1 MYFVLHSRCPIC
13 RLSSVRIVDLAGSR
27 DWIDGMGRLPVGVPF
42 FVPDALLAIVR
53 VCLLAGLILFFYLEH
68 QIGTG
73 LKAEGVEN
81 LDYIIV
87 LGCQVKGTK
96 PSKALKDRLDTAKEY
111 LQANPETI
119 AVLSGG
125 QGKMEE
131 ISEAECMRRYL
142 EKAGISRERL
152 ILEQRSTTT
161 RQNLRYSRRYMDMT
175 RLESLPIIFM
185 YTAAFFWQDE
195 VAIREYVALLH
206 RVRVYCY
213 TIILCEKLLRWQ
225 GKCCIKDND
234 ISGTKKIN
242 KIYINI
248 LTYSEK

>member
-1 MYFVLHSRCPIC
+1 MGIITSLLGIVCILYYIAGVRYAGYRVSGLWIWLAAGIGLMVWGGC
-13 RLSSVRIVDLAGSR
+13 RIGCAVA
-27 DWIDGMGRLPVGVPF
+27 GVPF
-42 FVPDALLAIVR
+42 FVPGALVAIVR
-53 VCLLAGLILFFYLEH
+53 VCLLAGLVLFFYLEH

-73 LKAEGVEN
+73 MKAKGIEN

-87 LGCQVKGTK
+87 LGCQVKGIK

-111 LQANPETI
+111 MQANPETI

-161 RQNLRYSRRYMDMT
+161 RQNLRYSRRYMDYRHDEIGIIT
-175 RLESLPIIFM
+175 NNFHVYRALRLAKKQGYAKPCGIPAKSDARYQVHYLVRE
-185 YTAAFFWQDE
+185 FF
-195 VAIREYVALLH
+195 AL
-206 RVRVYCY
+206 VK
-213 TIILCEKLLRWQ
+213 EK
-225 GKCCIKDND
+225 IK
-234 ISGTKKIN
+234 G
-242 KIYINI
+242 NI
-248 LTYSEK
+248 

>member
-1 MYFVLHSRCPIC
+1 MGIITSLLGIVCILYYIAGVRYAGYRVSGLWIWLAAGIGWMVWGGC
-13 RLSSVRIVDLAGSR
+13 RIGCAVA
-27 DWIDGMGRLPVGVPF
+27 GVPF
-42 FVPDALLAIVR
+42 FVPSALVAIVR
-53 VCLLAGLILFFYLEH
+53 VCLLAGLVLFFYLEH

-73 LKAEGVEN
+73 MKAKGIEN
-81 LDYIIV
+81 LDYIVV

-111 LQANPETI
+111 MQANPETI

-161 RQNLRYSRRYMDMT
+161 RQNLRYSRRYMDYRHDEIGIIT
-175 RLESLPIIFM
+175 NNFHVYRGCRYAKYAGFKNPFPI
-185 YTAAFFWQDE
+185 AASCHPLLFPNYF
-195 VAIREYVALLH
+195 VRECFAVW
-206 RVRVYCY
+206 
-213 TIILCEKLLRWQ
+213 KLWL
-225 GKCCIKDND
+225 
-234 ISGTKKIN
+234 KK
-242 KIYINI
+242 Y
-248 LTYSEK
+248 

>member
-1 MYFVLHSRCPIC
+1 MGIITSLLGIVCILYYIAGVRYAGYRVSGLWIWLAAGIGLMVWGGC
-13 RLSSVRIVDLAGSR
+13 RIGCA
-27 DWIDGMGRLPVGVPF
+27 IVGVPF
-42 FVPDALLAIVR
+42 FVPDALVAIVR

-111 LQANPETI
+111 MQANPETI

-161 RQNLRYSRRYMDMT
+161 RQNLRYSRRYMDYQHD
-175 RLESLPIIFM
+175 EIGIITNNFHV
-185 YTAAFFWQDE
+185 YRSVLLARRSGYQRVCGIAAPCKS
-195 VAIREYVALLH
+195 VLLYHYLVREAFALAREMLH
-206 RVRVYCY
+206 KR
-213 TIILCEKLLRWQ
+213 
-225 GKCCIKDND
+225 
-234 ISGTKKIN
+234 
-242 KIYINI
+242 
-248 LTYSEK
+248 

>member
-1 MYFVLHSRCPIC
+1 MGIITSLLGIVCILYYIAGVRYAGYRVSGLWIWLAAGIGLMVWGGC
-13 RLSSVRIVDLAGSR
+13 RIGCAVA
-27 DWIDGMGRLPVGVPF
+27 GVPF
-42 FVPDALLAIVR
+42 FVPGALVAIVR
-53 VCLLAGLILFFYLEH
+53 VCLLAGLVLFFYLEH

-73 LKAEGVEN
+73 MKAKGIEN
-81 LDYIIV
+81 LDYIVV

-111 LQANPETI
+111 MQANPETI

-161 RQNLRYSRRYMDMT
+161 SAKASRT
-175 RLESLPIIFM
+175 R
-185 YTAAFFWQDE
+185 
-195 VAIREYVALLH
+195 
-206 RVRVYCY
+206 
-213 TIILCEKLLRWQ
+213 
-225 GKCCIKDND
+225 
-234 ISGTKKIN
+234 
-242 KIYINI
+242 
-248 LTYSEK
+248 

>member
-13 RLSSVRIVDLAGSR
+13 RLSGVRIVDLAGSR
-27 DWIDGMGRLPVGVPF
+27 YWIDGMGRLPG
-42 FVPDALLAIVR
+42 ALVAIVR
-53 VCLLAGLILFFYLEH
+53 VCLLAGLVLFFYLEH

-73 LKAEGVEN
+73 MKAKGIEN
-81 LDYIIV
+81 LDYIVV

-111 LQANPETI
+111 MQANPETI

-161 RQNLRYSRRYMDMT
+161 RQNLRYSRRYMDYRHDEIGIIT
-175 RLESLPIIFM
+175 NNFHVYRGCVYAKRAGFKNPFPI
-185 YTAAFFWQDE
+185 AAGCHPLLFPNYF
-195 VAIREYVALLH
+195 VRECFAVW
-206 RVRVYCY
+206 
-213 TIILCEKLLRWQ
+213 KLWL
-225 GKCCIKDND
+225 
-234 ISGTKKIN
+234 KK
-242 KIYINI
+242 Y
-248 LTYSEK
+248 

>member
-13 RLSSVRIVDLAGSR
+13 RLSGVRIVDLAGSR
-27 DWIDGMGRLPVGVPF
+27 YWIDGMGRLPDRMCSCRCSVLCTGC
-42 FVPDALLAIVR
+42 IVR
-53 VCLLAGLILFFYLEH
+53 VCLLAGLVLFFYLEH

-73 LKAEGVEN
+73 MKAKGIEN
-81 LDYIIV
+81 LDYIVV

-111 LQANPETI
+111 MQANPETI

-161 RQNLRYSRRYMDMT
+161 RQNLRYSRRYMDY
-175 RLESLPIIFM
+175 RHDEIGIITNNFHV
-185 YTAAFFWQDE
+185 YRSVLLARRSGYQRVCGIAAPCKS
-195 VAIREYVALLH
+195 VLLYHYLVREAFALAREMLH
-206 RVRVYCY
+206 KR
-213 TIILCEKLLRWQ
+213 
-225 GKCCIKDND
+225 
-234 ISGTKKIN
+234 
-242 KIYINI
+242 
-248 LTYSEK
+248 

>member
-1 MYFVLHSRCPIC
+1 MVRYAGYRVSGLWIWLAAGIGWMVWGGC
-13 RLSSVRIVDLAGSR
+13 RIGCAVA
-27 DWIDGMGRLPVGVPF
+27 GVPF
-42 FVPDALLAIVR
+42 FVPGALVAIVR
-53 VCLLAGLILFFYLEH
+53 VCLLAGLVLFFYLEH

-73 LKAEGVEN
+73 MKAKGIEN
-81 LDYIIV
+81 LDYIVV

-111 LQANPETI
+111 MQANPETI

-161 RQNLRYSRRYMDMT
+161 RQNLRYSRRYMDYRHDEM
-175 RLESLPIIFM
+175 ESLPIIFM
-185 YTAAFFWQDE
+185 YTAVFFWQDE
-195 VAIREYVALLH
+195 VAIREYVVLPH
-206 RVRVYCY
+206 RVRVYCC
-213 TIILCEKLLRWQ
+213 TIILCEKLLHWQ
-225 GKCCIKDND
+225 GKCCIKGNY
-234 ISGTKKIN
+234 SVATVPRGV
-242 KIYINI
+242 
-248 LTYSEK
+248 LT

>member
-1 MYFVLHSRCPIC
+1 MGIITSLLGIVCILYYIAGVRYAGYRVSGLWIWLAAGIGWMVWGGC
-13 RLSSVRIVDLAGSR
+13 RIGCAVA
-27 DWIDGMGRLPVGVPF
+27 GVPF
-42 FVPDALLAIVR
+42 FVPGALVAIVR
-53 VCLLAGLILFFYLEH
+53 VCLLAGLVLFFYLEH

-73 LKAEGVEN
+73 MKAKGIEN
-81 LDYIIV
+81 LDYIVV

-111 LQANPETI
+111 MQGNPETI

-161 RQNLRYSRRYMDMT
+161 RQNLRYSRRYMDYQHDEIGIIT
-175 RLESLPIIFM
+175 NNFHVYRGCVYAKRAGFKNPFPI
-185 YTAAFFWQDE
+185 AAGCHPLLFPNYF
-195 VAIREYVALLH
+195 VRECFAVW
-206 RVRVYCY
+206 
-213 TIILCEKLLRWQ
+213 KLWLK
-225 GKCCIKDND
+225 KC
-234 ISGTKKIN
+234 
-242 KIYINI
+242 
-248 LTYSEK
+248 

>member
-1 MYFVLHSRCPIC
+1 MAELFL
-13 RLSSVRIVDLAGSR
+13 
-27 DWIDGMGRLPVGVPF
+27 F
-42 FVPDALLAIVR
+42 
-53 VCLLAGLILFFYLEH
+53 CLLAGLVLFFYLEH

-73 LKAEGVEN
+73 MKAKGIEN
-81 LDYIIV
+81 LDYIVV

-111 LQANPETI
+111 MQANPETI

-161 RQNLRYSRRYMDMT
+161 RQNLRYSRRYMDYQHD
-175 RLESLPIIFM
+175 EIGIITNNFHV
-185 YTAAFFWQDE
+185 YRSVLLARRSGYQRVCGIAAPCKS
-195 VAIREYVALLH
+195 VLLYHYLVREAFALAREMLH
-206 RVRVYCY
+206 KR
-213 TIILCEKLLRWQ
+213 
-225 GKCCIKDND
+225 
-234 ISGTKKIN
+234 
-242 KIYINI
+242 
-248 LTYSEK
+248 

>member
-1 MYFVLHSRCPIC
+1 MGIITSLLGIVCILYYIAGVRYAGYRVSGLWIWLAAGIGWMVWGGC
-13 RLSSVRIVDLAGSR
+13 RIGCAVA
-27 DWIDGMGRLPVGVPF
+27 GVPF
-42 FVPDALLAIVR
+42 FVPGALVAIVR
-53 VCLLAGLILFFYLEH
+53 VCLLAGLVLFFYLEH

-73 LKAEGVEN
+73 MRAKGIEN
-81 LDYIIV
+81 LDYIVV

-111 LQANPETI
+111 MQANPETI

-161 RQNLRYSRRYMDMT
+161 RQNLRYSRRYMDYLCIHCPSRT
-175 RLESLPIIFM
+175 DLPSVRFLTDLYTQFPEPAPDTTGHRLQYASSIPLQTAVFSL
-185 YTAAFFWQDE
+185 
-195 VAIREYVALLH
+195 
-206 RVRVYCY
+206 
-213 TIILCEKLLRWQ
+213 
-225 GKCCIKDND
+225 
-234 ISGTKKIN
+234 
-242 KIYINI
+242 
-248 LTYSEK
+248 

>member
-13 RLSSVRIVDLAGSR
+13 RLSSVRLVDLAGSR
-27 DWIDGMGRLPVGVPF
+27 DWIDGMGRLPDRMCNCGCSVLCTRCTGS
-42 FVPDALLAIVR
+42 DCKSLS
-53 VCLLAGLILFFYLEH
+53 GLILFFYLEH

-111 LQANPETI
+111 MQANPETI

-161 RQNLRYSRRYMDMT
+161 RQNLRYSRRYMDYQHD
-175 RLESLPIIFM
+175 EIGIITNNFHV
-185 YTAAFFWQDE
+185 YRSVLLARRSGYQRVCGIAAPCKS
-195 VAIREYVALLH
+195 VLLYHYLVREAFALAREMLH
-206 RVRVYCY
+206 KR
-213 TIILCEKLLRWQ
+213 
-225 GKCCIKDND
+225 
-234 ISGTKKIN
+234 
-242 KIYINI
+242 
-248 LTYSEK
+248 